1 MCKAKIIISQ
11 GIAALAASEAPD
23 VQRLIMRGKIDMAY
37 ELGLIEYAEH
47 DQLMATMI
55 AACAQNR
62 IDMAALNKKIA
73 ALTDWRL
80 PAPAYLTEIRDEY
93 LGEGDR
99 WRGWL
104 HAIEIVEDFH
114 DPELNPI
121 TDNQRELA
129 ALLDQKAALRA
140 QAGKIKRQFYAA
152 GRAILRAKP

>member
-1 MCKAKIIISQ
+1 MTTESKLTAM
-11 GIAALAASEAPD
+11 AA
-23 VQRLIMRGKIDMAY
+23 AY
-37 ELGLIEYAEH
+37 
-47 DQLMATMI
+47 
-55 AACAQNR
+55 AQNR
-62 IDMAALNKKIA
+62 IDMSALNKKIA

-80 PAPAYLTEIRDEY
+80 PAPADLTEIRDEY

-121 TDNQRELA
+121 TEKQRELA
-129 ALLDQKAALRA
+129 TLLDQKATLRV

-152 GRAILRAKP
+152 GRSILRAKS